1 MDDKT
6 LLERAAKAAG
16 IFLTPQTLA
25 EALPKWGWDEHFA
38 IRHIDDGGMSGTVL
52 VYNYEGELSGTTREE
67 WHPLTDDGDEARLE
81 GALCF
86 NVTWG
91 MASVTVDMST
101 ERYND
106 HNGDKQKARRYAGVR
121 AAAAIGSA
129 HEPTL

>member
-6 LLERAAKAAG
+6 LLERAARAAG
-16 IFLTPQTLA
+16 YASFDWLGA
-25 EALPKWGWDEHFA
+25 DHW
-38 IRHIDDGGMSGTVL
+38 MN
-52 VYNYEGELSGTTREE
+52 VYTHEGRQSA
-67 WHPLTDDGDEARLE
+67 WNPLTDDGDEARLE

-91 MASVTVDMST
+91 MASVIVDLST

-129 HEPTL
+129 HESQ

>member
-6 LLERAAKAAG
+6 LLERAARAAG
-16 IFLTPQTLA
+16 YVVDGYVDDMIVHPSKEKAGGLV
-25 EALPKWGWDEHFA
+25 
-38 IRHIDDGGMSGTVL
+38 IRNEQGGHSL
-52 VYNYEGELSGTTREE
+52 FNA
-67 WHPLTDDGDEARLE
+67 LTDDGDEARLE

-91 MASVTVDMST
+91 MASVIVDLST

-129 HEPTL
+129 HESQ